1 MTLNISLLSRNVMAQ
16 SSDLQLTD
24 PDTGALV
31 EDASPKQVDITY
43 FAWRAVIGYSGVAKL
58 GGNDTHKWLVDLLAY
73 PMGGKEP
80 QLADVVELIRQKASR
95 ALATVSPNHRRHTFV
110 ILAFEGRKPIAYMIS
125 NHQRFDGRDRD
136 FAATELFV
144 TKYRPG
150 RPTVRL
156 AGVGGSAVTRTD
168 KRLLKSLLRNGL
180 EDDAIGKALAS
191 VNRRAYESFLQK
203 SPGRQSPVSE
213 GCVTHVLRAE
223 GTGGYVIRAEVQK
236 AIWPQSLMLG
246 LNTPQLIANLITKGR
261 ILLLTPT
268 ARVERSTGE
277 GNWMNAADLSMPRM
291 DHTATLL
298 KNGQVL
304 VAGGRNGPTVHA
316 SAEVYSPE
324 LQAWSQVGSM
334 ANKRHGHRATALL
347 DGRVLVTGGQGT
359 ELGSCEI
366 FDPTT
371 YQWSVTTRLQVGREN
386 HTSTLL
392 PSGLV
397 LVAGGLGEG
406 GVLADVELY
415 DPVSDVW
422 NKVDAL
428 KVARRDHTATLLPD
442 GTVLVAG
449 GMDSRNAPLREAEV
463 FDPGTGGWSL
473 IASMNY
479 PHLRHTA
486 TLLRDSHILIV
497 GTRGQQTA
505 EIYDPIR
512 RSWKETR
519 PLSIERHSG
528 HSATSLEDGSVL
540 ISGGQG
546 PEEAFLATSERYI
559 DEQGKWE
566 FFDTLAIDRTMHT
579 ATLLE
584 DGTILVVG
592 GGTVD
597 GA

>member
-1 MTLNISLLSRNVMAQ
+1 MTLNISLLSRSVMAQ
-16 SSDLQLTD
+16 SSDLRLTD
-24 PDTGALV
+24 PGTGALV

-43 FAWRAVIGYSGVAKL
+43 FTWRAVIGYSGVAQL
-58 GGNDTHKWLVDLLAY
+58 GGHRTHKWLIDLLAH
-73 PMGGKEP
+73 PVGGKEP
-80 QLADVVELIRQKASR
+80 QLTDVVELIRQKASR
-95 ALATVSPNHRRHTFV
+95 ALATIPPDYRRHTFV
-110 ILAFEGRKPIAYMIS
+110 ILAFVDRKPIAYMVS
-125 NHQRFDGRDRD
+125 NYQRFDGRDRD

-156 AGVGGSAVTRTD
+156 AGGGGSAVTRTD
-168 KRLLKSLLRNGL
+168 KRLLKSLLRNGR

-223 GTGGYVIRAEVQK
+223 GTGGYVILAEVQK

-268 ARVERSTGE
+268 ARVERSTEE
-277 GNWMNAADLSMPRM
+277 GNWMNAADLSTPRM

-304 VAGGRNGPTVHA
+304 VSGGRNGPVVHA
-316 SAEVYSPE
+316 SAEAYSPE
-324 LQAWSQVGSM
+324 SQVWTQVGSM

-347 DGRVLVTGGQGT
+347 DGRVLVIGGQGT
-359 ELGSCEI
+359 DLGSCEI
-366 FDPTT
+366 FDPAT
-371 YQWSVTTRLQVGREN
+371 YQWSAATRLQVGRYN
-386 HTSTLL
+386 HSSTLL
-392 PSGLV
+392 PSGLL
-397 LVAGGLGEG
+397 LVTGGLGEG
-406 GVLADVELY
+406 GALADVEIY
-415 DPVSDVW
+415 DPVGDIW
-422 NKVDAL
+422 IKVDAL

-473 IASMNY
+473 IASMNH
-479 PHLRHTA
+479 PHSRHTA
-486 TLLRDSHILIV
+486 ILLRNSHVLIV
-497 GTRGQQTA
+497 GTRGHQTA
-505 EIYDPIR
+505 EIYDPSR
-512 RSWKETR
+512 KSWKDTC

-528 HSATSLEDGSVL
+528 HAAMSLEDGSVL

-546 PEEAFLATSERYI
+546 PGDAFLATTERYI

-566 FFDTLAIDRTMHT
+566 FFGTLAIDRTMHT
-579 ATLLE
+579 ATLLK
-584 DGTILVVG
+584 DGTVLVVG

>member
-16 SSDLQLTD
+16 SSDLQLTN

-58 GGNDTHKWLVDLLAY
+58 GGQDTHKWLVDLLAY

-80 QLADVVELIRQKASR
+80 QMADVVELIRQKASR
-95 ALATVSPNHRRHTFV
+95 ALATVPLKNRRHTFV

-125 NHQRFDGRDRD
+125 NHQRFDARDSAD
-136 FAATELFV
+136 TATELFV

-150 RPTVRL
+150 RATVRL
-156 AGVGGSAVTRTD
+156 AGGGSAEVTRTD
-168 KRLLKSLLRNGL
+168 KRLLRSLLRSGQG
-180 EDDAIGKALAS
+180 DDAIGKALAS
-191 VNRRAYESFLQK
+191 VNRRVNESFLRKNSSQ
-203 SPGRQSPVSE
+203 PSPVSE

-223 GTGGYVIRAEVQK
+223 GSGGYVIRAEVQK

-246 LNTPQLIANLITKGR
+246 LNTPQLIANLITKR
-261 ILLLTPT
+261 QILLLTPT
-268 ARVERSTGE
+268 ARVERSTE
-277 GNWMNAADLSMPRM
+277 DGNWTNAANLSTPRM

-298 KNGQVL
+298 MNGQVL
-304 VAGGRNGPTVHA
+304 VAGGRNGPMVHA

-324 LQAWSQVGSM
+324 LQAWLQVGSM

-347 DGRVLVTGGQGT
+347 DGRVLITGGQGT
-359 ELGSCEI
+359 DLGSCEI

-371 YQWSVTTRLQVGREN
+371 YQWSATTRLQVSRYN

-406 GVLADVELY
+406 GALADVGLY

-422 NKVDAL
+422 IKVDAL
-428 KVARRDHTATLLPD
+428 KVARRDHTATLLSN

-449 GMDSRNAPLREAEV
+449 GMDSRNAPLGEAEV
-463 FDPGTGGWSL
+463 FDPRTGGWSL

-479 PHLRHTA
+479 PHSRHTA
-486 TLLRDSHILIV
+486 TLLRDSHVLIV
-497 GTRGQQTA
+497 GTRDQQTA
-505 EIYDPIR
+505 EIYDPNR

-528 HSATSLEDGSVL
+528 HAATSLVDGSVL

-546 PEEAFLATSERYI
+546 PEQAFLATTERYI

-579 ATLLE
+579 ATLLK
-584 DGTILVVG
+584 DGTVLVVG